1 MEVDRAYGSLT
12 RKRVFLGFV
21 LLVFAAFTA
30 RLVQLQLVEGSS
42 YRMRSESQGIKQI
55 VREPIRGAIYDRY
68 GHPIVANIPSYTVL
82 VTPNKITPASKV
94 MLARILATD
103 TATINEKIKLYKTND
118 YSPVRVWRDVDRQA
132 WARLNE
138 LHADLEGVDIVEES
152 KRAYAADVRASH
164 ILGYT
169 KEISKGEI
177 ALLGD
182 YYTPGDVVG
191 KSGIEKAFEDH
202 LRGEKGYEFVAVN
215 NRGQRVNSFN
225 DGRNDRTPSNGF
237 DLYLGL
243 DMGLQQYA
251 EYLLKG
257 YHGAVVALDPNNGE
271 ILAMASAPDYDP
283 NVFSGITTR
292 EQYEKLANDPAKPLL
307 NRATQAVYPPGSTW
321 KMLMAIAGLRE
332 GYIKPGT
339 TISCP
344 GSFTLGGNTW
354 KCHGAHGAVN
364 ARKAIHVSCNVF
376 FYKLALQMGID
387 VYNKYGRMFHF
398 GQRLD
403 VDVPEGFTRLP
414 SREYYDKAYG
424 VDKWPKGVLV
434 NLGIGQ
440 GELAVNPLQLAA
452 YCAALANGGTW
463 YQPHLV
469 RAIKN
474 NQLGQFERSGFN
486 AEKLDIP
493 KDIMDVIHAG
503 MFDVV
508 NTPGGTASGAR
519 MPDIT
524 VAGKTGT
531 AQAGKGKRDHAWF
544 ICYAPYDKPK
554 IAMCVLVENSGFGGT
569 YSAPIARKLI
579 RYYFNRQ
586 REEGGTDSTNTA
598 QNPDALR
605 TLDMQAPDGADVQ
618 ESSMIPQTIRLTAGG
633 PSRRGPC
640 RALPRNPAAIT
651 LIAPRAPSP
660 LPRAANDAARFG
672 NDCVSVA

>member
-1 MEVDRAYGSLT
+1 MEADRSFGSVT
-12 RKRVFLGFV
+12 RKRVFIAAMLC
-21 LLVFAAFTA
+21 VFTAFTA
-30 RLVQLQLVEGSS
+30 RLVQLQLIQGPE
-42 YRMRSESQGIKQI
+42 YRTRSEAQGIKQI

-82 VTPNKITPASKV
+82 VTPNKLTPASKV
-94 MLARILATD
+94 VLARILATD
-103 TATINEKIKLYKTND
+103 TATINDKIKQYKTND
-118 YSPVRVWRDVDRQA
+118 YSPVRIWRDVDRQA

-138 LHADLEGVDIVEES
+138 LHAEIEGVDIVEES
-152 KRAYAADVRASH
+152 KRAYAGKVRASH

-169 KEISKGEI
+169 KEINKDEISKF
-177 ALLGD
+177 GD

-191 KSGIEKAFEDH
+191 KSGIESVFEDH

-215 NRGQRVNSFN
+215 NRGQRVYAFN
-225 DGRNDRTPSNGF
+225 DGKNDRTPSNGF

-251 EYLLKG
+251 EHLLKG

-283 NVFSGITTR
+283 NLFSGITTR
-292 EQYEKLANDPAKPLL
+292 ADYEKVAKDPSKPLL

-321 KMLMAIAGLRE
+321 KMLMAIAGLKL
-332 GYIKPGT
+332 GLIKPNS

-364 ARKAIHVSCNVF
+364 VRRAIHVSCNVF

-387 VYNKYGRMFHF
+387 HYAEFGEMFHF
-398 GQRLD
+398 GQKLGTD
-403 VDVPEGFTRLP
+403 VFENPTLLP
-414 SREYYDKAYG
+414 SRAYYDKRFG
-424 VDKWPKGVLV
+424 VNKWPRGVLV

-440 GELAVNPLQLAA
+440 GELKVNPLQLAA
-452 YCAALANGGTW
+452 YCAAIANGGTW

-474 NQLGQFERSGFN
+474 NQLGQYERADFK
-486 AEKLDIP
+486 AEKLDLSP
-493 KDIMDVIHAG
+493 EIMDVIHAG

-519 MPDIT
+519 LADIT

-531 AQAGKGKRDHAWF
+531 AQAGKGRRDHAWF
-544 ICYAPYDKPK
+544 VCYAPYDKPK

-579 RYYFNRQ
+579 HYYFTRQ
-586 REEGGTDSTNTA
+586 REGGDPSGANDSID
-598 QNPDALR
+598 NPDALR
-605 TLDMQAPDGADVQ
+605 IMELPVSEGADVQ
-618 ESSMIPQTIRLTAGG
+618 ESSMIPDSLR
-633 PSRRGPC
+633 
-640 RALPRNPAAIT
+640 
-651 LIAPRAPSP
+651 
-660 LPRAANDAARFG
+660 
-672 NDCVSVA
+672 